1 MKLTKLFSG
10 LAIFIVVALSLA
22 GCGGDQSGSSSSGG
36 STNITFWSGSNP
48 PEVAF
53 WTQMAKAYTAKNP
66 SVKVSVKTIPESPT
80 SEAGIQAA
88 LAGNTAP
95 TASEG
100 IFTGFGS
107 QLSQSQALVPLDQM
121 PGWDNVLKTRHMDNT
136 MQGWKFSDGHSYIL
150 PVYSNAIMVAWR
162 MDILKQLGYSQPPRT
177 YSQVLELGQ
186 KLKAKFPD
194 KYVWARPELA
204 KDTWYERWFD
214 FFTLYD
220 AATSGNSFISG
231 SKLTADDSAAVS
243 TLSWLQQMSQKKYLL
258 AQTITD
264 PFENGNSVMSI
275 IGPWA
280 FTTWQ
285 QKYPNLQ
292 LNKSYVLTSPVV
304 PDNMASTQNV
314 KTFADSK
321 GIVIYKQASEA
332 QQQAAWKFITW
343 VYSDPQ
349 NDLTWLKTTA
359 LPPARDDL
367 STNPTFTSYLKQHPE
382 LVAFTDNIGNGVPPI
397 KNGKY
402 ADIQQKLG
410 ADAVIPVIKGQASPQ
425 NGWNAFKSDIQ
436 SSLGGSQ

>member
-1 MKLTKLFSG
+1 MKLTKIFSG
-10 LAIFIVVALSLA
+10 LAIFIVVSLSLA
-22 GCGGDQSGSSSSGG
+22 GCGGSQSSGSDSSS
-36 STNITFWSGSNP
+36 NNLTFWSGSNP
-48 PEVAF
+48 PEMAF
-53 WTQMAKAYTAKNP
+53 WTEMAKEYTAKNP
-66 SVKVSVKTIPESPT
+66 SVKIAVKPIPESPT

-95 TASEG
+95 TSSEG

-121 PGWDNVLKTRHMDNT
+121 PGWDNVLKARHMENT
-136 MQGWKFSDGHSYIL
+136 IQGWKFSDGHSYIL
-150 PVYSNAIMVAWR
+150 PMYSNAIMVAWR
-162 MDILKQLGYSQPPRT
+162 MDILKQLGYSQPPHT
-177 YSQVLELGQ
+177 YSEVLALGQ

-220 AATSGNSFISG
+220 AATNGNSFISG
-231 SKLTADDSAAVS
+231 GKVTADDQAAVS
-243 TLSWLQQMSQKKYLL
+243 TLSLLQQMSQKKYLL

-292 LNKSYVLTSPVV
+292 LNKSYVLTSPIV

-332 QQQAAWKFITW
+332 QQQAIWKFVSW
-343 VYSDPQ
+343 VLSDPQ
-349 NDLTWLKTTA
+349 HDLTWLKTTA

-367 STNPTFTSYLKQHPE
+367 STNSAFTSYLKQHPE
-382 LVAFTDNIGNGVPPI
+382 LVAFTDNIANGVPPI

-410 ADAVIPVIKGQASPQ
+410 ADAVIPAVKGQASPQ
-425 NGWNAFKSDIQ
+425 NAWNAFKSDVQ
-436 SSLGGSQ
+436 SSLGGN